1 MIHKSK
7 ALYEWKEQT
16 VPPPSGAFWLNA
28 WNQKRPTRDYLWAN
42 NFTTKRSST
51 FNGDNFWRNL
61 RNRHA
66 GGRRRAPS
74 WPLFRAGAEEALRVA
89 RTSWPTNRNGN
100 RYINRR
106 QQPQKITRNTWHLL
120 GGSWL
125 LLGAPYLVFFSWPAC
140 HRPNTVGK
148 II

>member
-1 MIHKSK
+1 MNGKNK
-7 ALYEWKEQT
+7 QF
-16 VPPPSGAFWLNA
+16 PRPFGAFWLNA

-51 FNGDNFWRNL
+51 FNGDNFWRIL

-66 GGRRRAPS
+66 GGRRRASS
-74 WPLFRAGAEEALRVA
+74 WPLFRAGAEVALRVA

-125 LLGAPYLVFFSWPAC
+125 L
-140 HRPNTVGK
+140 VGTLPCFLFLASMPSGPIQWEK
-148 II
+148 MVEARKKLF